1 MIAMK
6 VSGMAELTRRLET
19 IRREVTS
26 HILPEA
32 GHAALAPVLGT
43 MRQCADR
50 GAKQRTLAERRHR
63 DTPGRCRMERGDVAR
78 RPQ

>member
-50 GAKQRTLAERRHR
+50 GPQTASHR
-63 DTPGRCRMERGDVAR
+63 
-78 RPQ
+78 

>member
-50 GAKQRTLAERRHR
+50 GRQTANPR
-63 DTPGRCRMERGDVAR
+63 
-78 RPQ
+78 

>member
-32 GHAALAPVLGT
+32 GHAALAPVAGS

-50 GAKQRTLAERRHR
+50 GRQTANPR
-63 DTPGRCRMERGDVAR
+63 
-78 RPQ
+78 